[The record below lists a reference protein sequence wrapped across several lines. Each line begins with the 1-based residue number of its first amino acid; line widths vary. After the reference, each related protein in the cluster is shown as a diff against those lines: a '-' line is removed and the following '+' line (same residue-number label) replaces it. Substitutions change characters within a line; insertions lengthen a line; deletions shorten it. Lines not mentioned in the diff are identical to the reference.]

1 MTADADIDDTGD
13 HTPAADEPTRTDPTS
28 MPAAMAPAVRNLIDA
43 ANAGD
48 TAAFLTAFTPHRG
61 LVDDWGR
68 RFHGTDAI
76 RGWSDAEFIGRN
88 VSLTVVHFYA
98 LDDREVVVIAN
109 VGGDGF
115 NGPSTFS
122 FRLAD
127 NTVDEMR
134 ITA

>member
-1 MTADADIDDTGD
+1 MSQAL
-13 HTPAADEPTRTDPTS
+13 TPEIRA
-28 MPAAMAPAVRNLIDA
+28 LIDA

-48 TAAFLTAFTPHRG
+48 TDAFLAAFTPHLG

-68 RFHGTDAI
+68 RFDGADAI

-88 VSLTVVHFYA
+88 VSLNVVHFYA
-98 LDDREVVVIAN
+98 LDETEVVVIAN

-122 FRLAD
+122 FRVAD
-127 NTVDEMR
+127 NKVTEMR

>member
-1 MTADADIDDTGD
+1 M
-13 HTPAADEPTRTDPTS
+13 PPT
-28 MPAAMAPAVRNLIDA
+28 MAPEVRTLIDA

-48 TAAFLTAFTPHRG
+48 TDAFLAAFTPHRG
-61 LVDDWGR
+61 FVDDWGR
-68 RFHGTDAI
+68 RFHGADAI

-88 VSLTVVHFYA
+88 VSLTIVHFYLLEDA
-98 LDDREVVVIAN
+98 EVVVIAN

-122 FRLAD
+122 FHVAG
-127 NTVDEMR
+127 NKVTEMR

>member
-1 MTADADIDDTGD
+1 MAHSKESTGIEPPPI
-13 HTPAADEPTRTDPTS
+13 PA
-28 MPAAMAPAVRNLIDA
+28 MPPAVRTLIDA

-48 TAAFLTAFTPHRG
+48 TEAFLAGFTAHLG

-68 RFHGTDAI
+68 RFHGTHAI

-88 VSLTVVHFYA
+88 VALDVVHFYSPREA
-98 LDDREVVVIAN
+98 EVVVIAI

-115 NGPSTFS
+115 NGPCTLS
-122 FRLAD
+122 FRIVD
-127 NTVDEMR
+127 NKVTEMR

>member
-1 MTADADIDDTGD
+1 
-13 HTPAADEPTRTDPTS
+13 
-28 MPAAMAPAVRNLIDA
+28 MPPAMAPAVRNLIDA

-48 TAAFLTAFTPHRG
+48 TAAFLAAFTPHRG

-88 VSLTVVHFYA
+88 VSLNIVHFYA
-98 LDDREVVVIAN
+98 LDEGEIVVIAN

-122 FRLAD
+122 FRFAAD
-127 NTVDEMR
+127 TVDEMR